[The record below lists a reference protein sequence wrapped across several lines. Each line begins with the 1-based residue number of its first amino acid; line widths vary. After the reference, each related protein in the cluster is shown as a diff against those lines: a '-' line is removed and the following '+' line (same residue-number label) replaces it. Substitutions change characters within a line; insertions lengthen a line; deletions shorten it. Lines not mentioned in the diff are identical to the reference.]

1 MFQRGQRPAS
11 SSSTAPE
18 EAFTLDVEDLY
29 AENSVSASV
38 AVTLLA
44 KATQA
49 GVAAFTCFQ
58 IHQKELSEECCEDLE
73 EQKVEGQSMARL
85 VWVLNPSVV

>member
-29 AENSVSASV
+29 AENSISAAV

-44 KATQA
+44 KGTQA
-49 GVAAFTCFQ
+49 GVAANP
-58 IHQKELSEECCEDLE
+58 HLLSDLP
-73 EQKVEGQSMARL
+73 KR
-85 VWVLNPSVV
+85 NF